1 MKPLTTGQM
10 RDASFEILRGR
21 FCVMASPFCET
32 FMPNRLSLIYA
43 FSAQQNQEA
52 SISMMFKS
60 IFLVFSLVLFS
71 QASALAGSAD
81 DEFLAARDAFQKGDA
96 NRLNAAARRLE
107 HHVLAPYVQYYQI
120 LMRLRDIR
128 AEEVRFYMAA
138 NADSY
143 LSGRLRADWLKV
155 LGQKH
160 EWDLFLEEYPL
171 LGNNED
177 AELSCFALQAKLQH
191 NDPGVFQEGRRKWLT
206 GTEAVASCRPVFEA
220 MFAAGELKTEDVWS
234 RIRLALELGNFSV
247 ARHTAED
254 LPLAQK
260 SGFKSMEKTAEN
272 PQRFLDSMDVVLQGR
287 PERELTLF
295 AIYRLAR
302 SQPKLALT
310 YWDRTRQ
317 QFSLEEQQ
325 YEWGQMAFHAARR
338 HDPVALSWFRE
349 AGGSP
354 MNELQLTWRVRAA
367 LRAQDWQQ
375 VLSGIAA
382 MPEELQGQGSWRYW
396 KARGLKA
403 NGKVTAANA
412 ILAPLSR
419 EHNFYGQLAL
429 EELGDVV
436 SNPPSNYEPDEAEI
450 RKIRAVPGI
459 QRALALYQLDLRTE
473 ANREWL
479 WASRNFS
486 DEQLL
491 AAAELAK
498 RNNWLDR
505 AINTADKTRNLH
517 DFSLRYPAPHRD
529 LMQVYAREHGLDEAW
544 VYGLIR
550 QESRF
555 VQQARSS
562 VGASGLMQLMPATAK
577 WIANRMGMKHF
588 RQGMV
593 NQVDTNISF
602 GTYYLKYVLDTND
615 GQPVLAT
622 ASYNAGPSRARRWK
636 DEKAL
641 EGAVYAES
649 IPFTETRG
657 YVQKVMSNASYYANR
672 FERQV
677 ISLRQRLGTIA
688 GKGASNECQNPD
700 ERSPSCDP

>member
-1 MKPLTTGQM
+1 
-10 RDASFEILRGR
+10 
-21 FCVMASPFCET
+21 
-32 FMPNRLSLIYA
+32 
-43 FSAQQNQEA
+43 
-52 SISMMFKS
+52 MMFKS
-60 IFLVFSLVLFS
+60 IILAFLIFLLSPANVV
-71 QASALAGSAD
+71 AGSAD
-81 DEFLAARDAFQKGDA
+81 EEFMSARDAFRKGDA
-96 NRLNAAARRLE
+96 ARLNVAAKRLE
-107 HHVLAPYVQYYQI
+107 HYVLAPYLQYYQM
-120 LMRLRDIR
+120 LMRLKD
-128 AEEVRFYMAA
+128 ASEEEVRGYIAA

-143 LSGRLRADWLKV
+143 LAGRLRADWLKV
-155 LGQKH
+155 LGQKQ
-160 EWDLFLEEYPL
+160 EWTLFLEEYPL
-171 LGNNED
+171 LGANED
-177 AELSCFALQAKLQH
+177 AELSCLALQARLQR
-191 NDPGVFQEGRRKWLT
+191 NDPAAFQEGHRKWLN
-206 GTEAVASCRPVFEA
+206 GTESAASCRPVFEA
-220 MFAAGELKTEDVWS
+220 MFAAGELKKEDVWS
-234 RIRLALELGNFSV
+234 RIRLALESGNFSV
-247 ARHTAED
+247 ARKAAEY
-254 LPLAQK
+254 LPEAQR
-260 SGFKSMEKTAEN
+260 SGFKHMEKVAEN
-272 PQRFLDSMDVVLQGR
+272 PQHFLESAGVAPQSR
-287 PERELTLF
+287 PERELILF

-302 SQPKLALT
+302 SQPMVSLT
-310 YWDRTRQ
+310 YWERVRP
-317 QFSLEEQQ
+317 QFSLDEQH
-325 YEWGQMAFHAARR
+325 YAWGQMAFHAARR
-338 HDPVALSWFRE
+338 HDPVALQWFRE
-349 AGGSP
+349 AGDAP

-382 MPEELQGQGSWRYW
+382 MPEELQNQGPWRYW
-396 KARGLKA
+396 KARGLKV
-403 NGKVTAANA
+403 NGKAAAANA
-412 ILAPLSR
+412 ILAPLSL

-429 EELGDVV
+429 EELGAVV
-436 SNPPSNYEPDEAEI
+436 SNPPVNYEPDEAEI
-450 RKIRAVPGI
+450 RQIRAVPGI
-459 QRALALYQLDLRTE
+459 QRALTLYQLDLRTE

-479 WASRNFS
+479 WASRNFG

-555 VQQARSS
+555 VQQARSN

-577 WIANRMGMKHF
+577 WIAGRMGMKHF
-588 RQGMV
+588 RQSLV
-593 NQVDTNISF
+593 NQIDTNISF

-636 DEKAL
+636 DEKVL
-641 EGAVYAES
+641 EGAIYAES

-672 FERQV
+672 FERHV

-688 GKGASNECQNPD
+688 GRGANNECQNPD